1 MELLYTTGKI
11 NKYLY
16 MSTRMDLVKV
26 TKNKVGKE
34 NIEYYILL
42 TYVCSRNIKT
52 YIAMMNTKFRR
63 AVISGSVRE

>member
-1 MELLYTTGKI
+1 
-11 NKYLY
+11 
-16 MSTRMDLVKV
+16 MDLVKV

-63 AVISGSVRE
+63 AVIRVS